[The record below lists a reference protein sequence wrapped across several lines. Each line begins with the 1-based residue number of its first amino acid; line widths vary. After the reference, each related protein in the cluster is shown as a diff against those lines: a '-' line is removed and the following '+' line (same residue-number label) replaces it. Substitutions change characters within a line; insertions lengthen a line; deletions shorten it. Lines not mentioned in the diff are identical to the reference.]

1 MTTSVLSA
9 CQTFANCADDSQVF
23 ELLQKCFVR
32 IKTEKQITVISHK
45 KRIKRTKLSL
55 NNNFHDL

>member
-1 MTTSVLSA
+1 MSA

-45 KRIKRTKLSL
+45 KQIKRTKLSL